1 MDAMTGEQILD
12 KLGNVM
18 EIAQPRMKDIPPI
31 PDKHKKIVKNG
42 ENDEVEVLEQSGSV
56 EATPTPISEAS

>member
-1 MDAMTGEQILD
+1 
-12 KLGNVM
+12 M
-18 EIAQPRMKDIPPI
+18 ETSQQRMKDITPS
-31 PDKHKKIVKNG
+31 PDNPKKLVKNS